1 MDETRYLSQPQLT
14 DDFVSD
20 NAAAGGANRSSN
32 NIIGEQNDNE
42 LFFDC
47 MGRTA
52 GLSDNTSGIMLQEL
66 TTSPT
71 APDRND

>member
-20 NAAAGGANRSSN
+20 NAAAGANRSSN

-52 GLSDNTSGIMLQEL
+52 GMSDNTSGIMLQVPS
-66 TTSPT
+66 SPT
-71 APDRND
+71 AAPGRSD